1 MPLTVQLLPTA
12 VGDRSQLQPL
22 TTFLVN
28 STVAIDAGS
37 LGFALTRDQ
46 LAKVGHVILTH
57 AHMDHV
63 ASLPIAVAE
72 VFPLLTRPLCIHA
85 TAPVLKA
92 IRDHLFNGVLW
103 PDFSKIKMLNST
115 EPAIEWVTMRER
127 ETFELDGMKFT
138 PVPVSHEVPTNGLIV
153 ETADAAVA
161 FTSDTTRTDEIW
173 TLAAQRPHLKAV
185 FIDCSFPDE
194 FEALALKSG
203 HLTPK
208 MVAEESLKLGMPASI
223 MCVHIKPGTREKV
236 LSQITPHASRGLSA
250 VELGKIYTF

>member
-12 VGDRSQLQPL
+12 AGDHSQLQPL
-22 TTFLVN
+22 TSFLVN

-72 VFPLLTRPLCIHA
+72 VFPLLKRPFCIHG

-92 IRDHLFNGVLW
+92 VQDHLFNGVLW

-115 EPAIEWVTMRER
+115 QPSVEWVTMRER
-127 ETFELDGMKFT
+127 ESFELDGMKFT
-138 PVPVSHEVPTNGLIV
+138 PIPVSHEVPTTGLIV
-153 ETADAAVA
+153 ETPDASVA

-173 TLAAQRPHLKAV
+173 AQAAKRPNLKAI

-194 FEALALKSG
+194 FETLALKSG

-208 MVAEESLKLGMPASI
+208 MVAEESLKLGKPASI
-223 MCVHIKPGTREKV
+223 MCVHIKPGTRERV
-236 LSQITPHASRGLSA
+236 LAQITPHAAKGLAA